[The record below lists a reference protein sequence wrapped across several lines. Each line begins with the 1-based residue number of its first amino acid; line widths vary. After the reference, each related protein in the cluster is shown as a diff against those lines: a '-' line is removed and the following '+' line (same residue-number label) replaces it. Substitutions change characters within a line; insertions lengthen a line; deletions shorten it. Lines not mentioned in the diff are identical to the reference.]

1 MRTIKLF
8 AFILLLVTL
17 KVYSQ
22 TEPSG
27 PMTFTY
33 KLNGSTTT
41 ASLDAAQHTQ
51 DEFLYGFQWSG
62 SVKMMFGFQW
72 ASAKFMNDSLSTNCV
87 ASLL

>member
-1 MRTIKLF
+1 MKTLKVF

-27 PMTFTY
+27 PMTFVY

-41 ASLDAAQHTQ
+41 ASLDASQHTQ
-51 DEFLYGFQWSG
+51 NDFVYGFQWSG

-72 ASAKFMNDSLSTNCV
+72 IASKNMNDSLK
-87 ASLL
+87 